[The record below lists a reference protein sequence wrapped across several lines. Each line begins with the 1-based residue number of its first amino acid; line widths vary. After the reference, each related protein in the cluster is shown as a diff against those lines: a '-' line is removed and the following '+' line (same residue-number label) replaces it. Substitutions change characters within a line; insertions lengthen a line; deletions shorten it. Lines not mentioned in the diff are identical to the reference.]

1 MLKDK
6 KILLVLTNTTD
17 ESIAKHV
24 LFLAEYLNQNN
35 EVHIL
40 TSKKEMDNSFLE
52 NTKKDNIKVIPLLYL
67 ISKLDIGKDYL
78 TVPEIT
84 KILNTNKYHLVHTFD
99 HKSGFLT
106 SLAFN
111 GYKLN
116 PTNTRLRLIHTIN
129 NIPYL
134 NLKKIKK
141 FFSKK
146 MFNITLSTHNIIITT
161 IPEKIK
167 DLIPDYK
174 LHTPNTVQEIEEVY
188 LKLF

>member
-6 KILLVLTNTTD
+6 KILLVLTSTKD
-17 ESIAKHV
+17 EAITRHV

-40 TSKKEMDNSFLE
+40 TSKKDLDKSFIE
-52 NTKKDNIKVIPLLYL
+52 NTKKDNIKVLYL
-67 ISKLDIGKDYL
+67 QYLTSKLDIGKDYL
-78 TVPEIT
+78 TIPEIT
-84 KILNTNKYHLVHTFD
+84 KILNTNQYHLVHTFD

-106 SLAFN
+106 SLAHN

-116 PTNTRLRLIHTIN
+116 PTNTRLRLIHTVN
-129 NIPYL
+129 SIPYL
-134 NLKKIKK
+134 NLKKIIK

-146 MFNITLSTHNIIITT
+146 IFNITLSTHNIIITT

-174 LHTPNTVQEIEEVY
+174 LHTPNTVKEIEKVY
-188 LKLF
+188 LKMF